1 MKVYVNDTEVTI
13 FDGAKVEDVIR
24 KYSVDKYK
32 EIKESKMN
40 IYDKFD
46 NKVMLGGEL
55 RAGAKLYTKAD

>member
-24 KYSVDKYK
+24 KYSMDDYK
-32 EIKESKMN
+32 KVKEGKMN
-40 IYDKFD
+40 VYDKFD